1 MEAAMQFETV
11 VEILNSSI
19 ERRTMQRG
27 SPRGNPDSKTTESK
41 EQSAEVA
48 N

>member
-1 MEAAMQFETV
+1 MQFETV
-11 VEILNSSI
+11 VEHLEQLNR
-19 ERRTMQRG
+19 EKNNAEG
-27 SPRGNPDSKTTESK
+27 SPRGNPNSKTTESK